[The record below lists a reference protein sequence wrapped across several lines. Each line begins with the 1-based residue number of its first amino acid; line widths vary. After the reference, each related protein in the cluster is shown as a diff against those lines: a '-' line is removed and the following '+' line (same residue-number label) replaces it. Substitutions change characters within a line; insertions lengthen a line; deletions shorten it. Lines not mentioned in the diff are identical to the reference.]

1 MKIICVGMNYAQHN
15 EELKHKIGEVQGVS
29 ANFGKEDSGRGV
41 PTLFLKPETALTRS
55 DWPFFVPD
63 WSDEVE
69 YETEL
74 VVRIGRLGKSIPT
87 RYAHRYYDEVTLGI
101 DFTARDLQR
110 QLKAKGLP
118 WEIAKGFDGAAF
130 CGQTWMKKDELPG
143 IEHYKTKNG
152 EVVADMQQLH
162 FEMQLNGE
170 TRQVGHTA
178 DMLHTVDE
186 IVAYASQFFLLK
198 QGDLIF
204 TGTPAGV
211 GKVKEGDVITGMLQ
225 GVEVLCCRC
234 K

>member
-1 MKIICVGMNYAQHN
+1 MKIICVGMNYAKHN
-15 EELKHKIGEVQGVS
+15 EELHHSIGEVQGVEG
-29 ANFGKEDSGRGV
+29 A
-41 PTLFLKPETALTRS
+41 PTLFLKPETALTRA

-63 WSDEVE
+63 WSEEIE

-74 VVRIGRLGKSIPT
+74 VVRINRLGKSIPE
-87 RYAHRYYDEVTLGI
+87 RFAHRYYEEVTLGL

-118 WEIAKGFDGAAF
+118 WEIAKGFDGAAY
-130 CGQTWMKKDELPG
+130 CGEKWLKKSEIPG
-143 IEHYKTKNG
+143 IGQYKSQSG
-152 EVVADMQQLH
+152 ESVVDMQNVH

-170 TRQVGHTA
+170 TRQVGWTG
-178 DMLHTVDE
+178 DMLHSVDK

-211 GKVKEGDVITGMLQ
+211 GRVKEGDIITGQ
-225 GVEVLCCRC
+225 IEGVEVMRCRC